1 MNLASF
7 LASFI
12 SLINFFHSLVSAKV
26 FIVIKIS
33 MEFIKLSERWY
44 SIPETREIDGKA
56 RLKEISSLQR
66 KTTSLKIDQEI
77 WKKAK
82 KKCIDRDL
90 HVSEYIESL
99 IKKDL
104 KIISIIFFLL
114 ILGLVFGA
122 AFSEKVAAEIDLMG
136 LTMDIRE
143 SGIDVSSGNISVEI
157 YDAASA
163 GNLIYKSRNN
173 FIDDLNYGCKYE

>member
-1 MNLASF
+1 
-7 LASFI
+7 
-12 SLINFFHSLVSAKV
+12 
-26 FIVIKIS
+26 

-114 ILGLVFGA
+114 IIGI
-122 AFSEKVAAEIDLMG
+122 AFSQPIRAEIDLMG

-163 GNLIYKSRNN
+163 GNLIYTLNTFSRDINKIN
-173 FIDDLNYGCKYE
+173 GQKYG